1 MANNAAEAAKNCTN
15 MAMARTLA
23 DKIID
28 IFLNLQYNK
37 L

>member
-1 MANNAAEAAKNCTN
+1 MERIQMANNAAEAAKNCTN

-28 IFLNLQYNK
+28 IF
-37 L
+37 